1 MKDGQ
6 DKGKIELPEFP
17 PNNIYPADWEFRN
30 DLEWR
35 LYTRSKREQWDEE
48 KLNWARLDEIVT
60 GLDSKERL
68 AMAYW
73 WALLSTFDNANPVF
87 SYAVVKAHE
96 LKEKT
101 AVRCLL
107 NTIAFDENRHNIV
120 CGMCINKLCP
130 GFPVNFK
137 PRNDLEARARANILW
152 TWYNGARYWKA
163 YLESYNKYTTDVLFT
178 SFMMGEAA
186 ATTVFT
192 QMSKNTKIETF
203 KEAFRH
209 IAVDETR
216 HYAFTQLVMADGAE
230 KMDDERKRLVT
241 KQIKAGFIFLS
252 LITYKL
258 PEKSNTFWRLPHYF
272 LDINEKM
279 EDIARDAGLG
289 IPLITEKEEAWR
301 SAVMKVGASLRKYNI
316 RLPEIPEL
324 GISGDDVGDVDGD
337 EVVPVF

>member
-1 MKDGQ
+1 MK
-6 DKGKIELPEFP
+6 KEKVELPEFP
-17 PNNIYPADWEFRN
+17 PNNIYPAEWEFTG
-30 DLEWR
+30 DFEWR
-35 LYTRSKREQWDEE
+35 LYERSKREQWDESSLDWA
-48 KLNWARLDEIVT
+48 KLDDFVS
-60 GLDSKERL
+60 GLERKERL

-107 NTIAFDENRHNIV
+107 NTIAYDENRHNMV

-130 GFPVNFK
+130 GFPTKFK
-137 PRNDLEARARANILW
+137 PANDLEARAQANILW

-163 YLESYNKYTTDVLFT
+163 YLDSYNKYSTDVLFT

-192 QMSKNTKIETF
+192 QMSKNTKVETF
-203 KEAFRH
+203 SQAFGN
-209 IAVDETR
+209 IARDETR
-216 HYAFTQLVMADGAE
+216 HYAFTQLVMADGAG
-230 KMDDERKRLVT
+230 KMNKERKALVT
-241 KQIKAGFIFLS
+241 RQIKAGFIFLS

-258 PEKSNTFWRLPHYF
+258 PTTSNTFWKLPHYF
-272 LDINEKM
+272 GEVNGKM

-289 IPLITEKEEAWR
+289 IPFIGEKEEAWR
-301 SAVMKVGASLRKYNI
+301 SAVLKVGASLKRYDIK
-316 RLPEIPEL
+316 LPEIPEL
-324 GISGDDVGDVDGD
+324 GISGEDVGDVDGD
-337 EVVPVF
+337 EVIPVF

>member
-1 MKDGQ
+1 MPVF
-6 DKGKIELPEFP
+6 PE
-17 PNNIYPADWEFRN
+17 NNIYPADWEFRN

-35 LYTRSKREQWDEE
+35 LYQRSKREQWDEE
-48 KLNWARLDEIVT
+48 KLDWMKLEEIISGLEDEQKI
-60 GLDSKERL
+60 

-107 NTIAFDENRHNIV
+107 NTIAFDENRHNMI

-130 GFPVNFK
+130 GFPLRFK
-137 PRNDLEARARANILW
+137 PANDLERKARANILW

-192 QMSKNTKIETF
+192 QMSENTRIDTF
-203 KEAFRH
+203 REAFRN
-209 IAVDETR
+209 IARDETR
-216 HYAFTQLVMADGAE
+216 HYAFTQLVMSDGAE
-230 KMDDERKRLVT
+230 KMNEERKKLVT

-252 LITYKL
+252 LITFRL
-258 PEKSNTFWRLPHYF
+258 PEKSNTFWKLPSF
-272 LDINEKM
+272 FQETNERM
-279 EDIARDAGLG
+279 EEIAREAGLG
-289 IPLITEKEEAWR
+289 IPLISEKEEAWR
-301 SAVMKVGASLRKYNI
+301 SAVMKVGASLKRFGIK
-316 RLPEIPEL
+316 LPEIPEL
-324 GISGDDVGDVDGD
+324 GISGEDTGDVDD
-337 EVVPVF
+337 DSIIPVF

>member
-1 MKDGQ
+1 MEEE
-6 DKGKIELPEFP
+6 ELPEFP
-17 PNNIYPADWEFRN
+17 PDNIYPASWDFDNE
-30 DLEWR
+30 LEWK
-35 LYTRSKREQWDEE
+35 LYSRAKREQWDEE
-48 KLNWARLDEIVT
+48 ALNWKRLEEVAG
-60 GLDSKERL
+60 GLDRKQRL

-107 NTIAFDENRHNIV
+107 NTIAYDENRHNMI
-120 CGMCINKLCP
+120 CGMCINRLCP
-130 GFPVNFK
+130 GFPMNFK
-137 PRNDLEARARANILW
+137 PQDEIERKARANIIW

-163 YLESYNKYTTDVLFT
+163 YVASYQKYTTDVLFT

-192 QMSKNTKIETF
+192 QMSRNTKIDTF
-203 KEAFRH
+203 REAFSN
-209 IAVDETR
+209 IARDETR
-216 HYAFTQLVMADGAE
+216 HYAFTHLVMADGAA
-230 KMDDERKRLVT
+230 KMNDERKKLVT

-258 PEKSNTFWRLPHYF
+258 PEKSNTFWKLPPYF
-272 LDINEKM
+272 NEINDKM
-279 EDIARDAGLG
+279 EQIAADAGLG
-289 IPLITEKEEAWR
+289 IPSIQEREEAWR
-301 SAVMKVGASLRKYNI
+301 SAVLKVGAALKRYDI

-324 GISGDDVGDVDGD
+324 GVSGDDVGDIEGD
-337 EVVPVF
+337 EIVPVF